1 MRELE
6 DMIARLQL
14 RSEQLVIH
22 LQQLPTVSLDAA
34 ETRGKLAE
42 IVERLIVLN
51 GERERLLSQVEPA
64 A

>member
-6 DMIARLQL
+6 DMIACLQL
-14 RSEQLVIH
+14 RSEQLLIH

-34 ETRGKLAE
+34 ETRGKLAA

>member
-42 IVERLIVLN
+42 IVERLILLN